1 MLIKSFEIESNVLK
15 DNPLKDPY
23 VRKIYSIEV
32 GEVES
37 APIVIYLSGFLSSS
51 ITLLNY
57 DPLSESITEKLQ
69 RLQKEGNVKNLI
81 FILPDLF
88 TKLGGNQYINSTA
101 VGMYE
106 DFIVKELIPYLFDIY
121 GKKDIILMG
130 KSSGGYGSIV
140 LGMKYSEIIKGVI
153 NHSGDAYFEY
163 VYLPYFPSV
172 IRHIRKEGDHYKW
185 LEKYWSKANKKD
197 KEDLNTLNI
206 IAMSAFYSPDGD
218 KIVLPF
224 DLDTGE
230 IIEDVWKKWL
240 EKDPVRLIDKYCENL
255 RKLKLIYMDVGNKDE
270 FKINYGLRILH
281 KKMQKYN
288 IKHEFE
294 EYDGGHFNTN
304 FRYDISLSLISKVF
318 CDANNKI

>member
-121 GKKDIILMG
+121 GKKI
-130 KSSGGYGSIV
+130 
-140 LGMKYSEIIKGVI
+140 
-153 NHSGDAYFEY
+153 
-163 VYLPYFPSV
+163 
-172 IRHIRKEGDHYKW
+172 
-185 LEKYWSKANKKD
+185 
-197 KEDLNTLNI
+197 
-206 IAMSAFYSPDGD
+206 
-218 KIVLPF
+218 
-224 DLDTGE
+224 
-230 IIEDVWKKWL
+230 
-240 EKDPVRLIDKYCENL
+240 
-255 RKLKLIYMDVGNKDE
+255 
-270 FKINYGLRILH
+270 
-281 KKMQKYN
+281 
-288 IKHEFE
+288 
-294 EYDGGHFNTN
+294 
-304 FRYDISLSLISKVF
+304 
-318 CDANNKI
+318 